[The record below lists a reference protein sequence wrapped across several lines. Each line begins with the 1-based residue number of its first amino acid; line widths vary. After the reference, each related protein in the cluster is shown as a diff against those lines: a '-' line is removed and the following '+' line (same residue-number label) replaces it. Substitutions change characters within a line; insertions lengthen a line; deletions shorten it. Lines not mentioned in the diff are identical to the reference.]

1 MGTSNNAKL
10 INWIKETVTNE
21 YADDISIVALYGSYI
36 NGTANPKS
44 DIDCYFIPKTERAYQ
59 FAADF
64 ILCGIGYDIFP
75 ISWERAGN
83 IADLK
88 EVLLPLIGDVEILYY
103 NTEEDLARFKA
114 LQSKLKSNLAS
125 RKITTSIAAEKITDA
140 WQVYHHML
148 SDGNFSSIRKN
159 AGYLIMT
166 LADAVAIYNHT
177 YYHYGLKKQF
187 ADLQDM
193 SGLPEQI
200 CDEYL
205 RVIQSNITSDILL
218 HCHAMLSAVC
228 DYINLPIPTEQT
240 ADAHKGESECENGN
254 DHETEARTENEN
266 AAVTDSANREAPTEQ
281 PPQAD
286 YKSLAAL
293 YEEICS
299 TFNKIYICRDHGDY
313 VLAYLSATCLQYDL
327 DYAHEQLGAKQ
338 YDLFR
343 QFCYNDLAG
352 FCNDVKA
359 IENDLV
365 DSIISGGGV
374 IKRYDS
380 FEEFTRAAKK
390 KNSGNSLA
398 EG

>member
-1 MGTSNNAKL
+1 MDNSNNTKL

-59 FAADF
+59 FATDF

-88 EVLLPLIGDVEILYY
+88 EVLLPLIGDAWILYY

-114 LQSKLKSNLAS
+114 LQSKLESNLAS
-125 RKITTSIAAEKITDA
+125 RKITTSIAAEKITVA
-140 WQVYHHML
+140 WQVYQHML
-148 SDGNFSSIRKN
+148 SDGNFSFIRKN

-187 ADLQDM
+187 ADLQNI

-200 CDEYL
+200 CNEYL
-205 RVIQSNITSDILL
+205 RVIQANITSDILL

-228 DYINLPIPTEQT
+228 DYMNLPLPTEQT
-240 ADAHKGESECENGN
+240 ANAHKDESECENGN
-254 DHETEARTENEN
+254 
-266 AAVTDSANREAPTEQ
+266 V
-281 PPQAD
+281 AD

-365 DSIISGGGV
+365 DYIISGGGV

-380 FEEFTRAAKK
+380 FEEFARAAKK
-390 KNSGNSLA
+390 KNA
-398 EG
+398 ELFLLHH